1 MNQRPL
7 GIAHQNDAEPEGTI
21 ITPNTLLKNQRT
33 DHFNAP
39 DEEELNPSTD
49 EDQRKTYSKRMTFQD
64 QIIKE
69 WWNTWYTTVF
79 STLIPYRS
87 WRTAKRNVRPGDVGL
102 LKFNKKVAAAD
113 YRMCR
118 VAEVIHDP
126 EDGLVRTVVVK
137 VPPSARRMITYPDP
151 KKKLKMVSMTVPIQ
165 RLCIFL
171 PAEEQADPLSDL

>member
-1 MNQRPL
+1 
-7 GIAHQNDAEPEGTI
+7 
-21 ITPNTLLKNQRT
+21 
-33 DHFNAP
+33 
-39 DEEELNPSTD
+39 
-49 EDQRKTYSKRMTFQD
+49 MTFQD

-69 WWNTWYTTVF
+69 WWNTWYTSVF

-87 WRTAKRNVRPGDVGL
+87 WRTAKRNVRPGDVAL
-102 LKFNKKVAAAD
+102 LKFNKKVAPAD

-137 VPPSARRMITYPDP
+137 VPPSARRMISYPDP

-165 RLCIFL
+165 RLCVFL
-171 PAEEQADPLSDL
+171 PAEEQADPVSDL